1 MRTTTYNRINLLLI
15 KVLVVFIF
23 FDGIRSNLIIGDKI
37 SYLREL
43 TIFLIIFFTFSNS
56 GIRKIIKI
64 PTSIVFFIFY
74 HIIICLISLLE
85 PEYVSAIFILKPF
98 EFIGLYCVFYSF
110 EDLTGKS
117 NENLYNYIIKIAVI
131 FCIINVLLYFAN
143 LQIWVRDVLWWGRI
157 SCGYPTM
164 DVVSLGYALTILL
177 YYPNLH
183 YSTKTQ
189 VFYILIILLGIILNF
204 SGTGF
209 VILTVIFFFS
219 ILSFKRNKNRKPL
232 LISFIIS
239 FSLFLSVFSFVVTL
253 FPEEYESGKFL
264 IENKWET
271 LKGDEVSSGDNTI
284 EIREEQYAA
293 VEKRHNMLTRI
304 SGLGIVHMTMD
315 RDWNILEK
323 DKMAYSIENQYSM
336 LLMGYGIIGLFLYLF
351 IFIDLFMLILKKLK
365 KNVMLFFMY
374 TICIIIALCN
384 SYTLIL
390 LMLYSNF
397 AFLAL
402 IFSNTVRDS
411 LVCMADEEL

>member
-1 MRTTTYNRINLLLI
+1 M
-15 KVLVVFIF
+15 
-23 FDGIRSNLIIGDKI
+23 
-37 SYLREL
+37 
-43 TIFLIIFFTFSNS
+43 
-56 GIRKIIKI
+56 
-64 PTSIVFFIFY
+64 
-74 HIIICLISLLE
+74 
-85 PEYVSAIFILKPF
+85 
-98 EFIGLYCVFYSF
+98 
-110 EDLTGKS
+110 
-117 NENLYNYIIKIAVI
+117 
-131 FCIINVLLYFAN
+131 LLYFAN